1 MGSAMDEDS
10 VSSLTRQVKVEVV
23 ENYLLE
29 RRLIELQVEHIDS
42 MVGGA
47 MKQAQDVGLRLA
59 RLSSL
64 MIEPDM
70 QLRLD
75 AMLGVKPSG
84 FWISFLNAKFKG
96 GVRFIGAR
104 ALTKSAKF
112 RKVLLE
118 SYSRLYSW
126 MKQYEERYVQIEN
139 ECSAVNRNIESFQ
152 RNFDI
157 LSIINFLKGLD
168 TLGVERKKILGEN
181 FTAQEMAA
189 LDKNLFIGPVSVEKF
204 NVPVP
209 LHLPAPDAI
218 RGKLCMLADEI
229 FTRYPE
235 KVRKILR

>member
-1 MGSAMDEDS
+1 MDDDL
-10 VSSLTRQVKVEVV
+10 VSSLTRQVKAEVV

-29 RRLIELQVEHIDS
+29 RRLIELQIEHINS
-42 MVGGA
+42 MAGCA
-47 MKQAQDVGLRLA
+47 MRLAQDAGLRLA
-59 RLSSL
+59 RISSL
-64 MIEPDM
+64 MIEPEM

-75 AMLGVKPSG
+75 AILGVMPSG

-96 GVRFIGAR
+96 GVRFIWAR
-104 ALTKSAKF
+104 ALTKNAKF
-112 RKVLLE
+112 RKVFLE
-118 SYSRLYSW
+118 SYSRLHSR
-126 MKQYEERYVQIEN
+126 MLQYEENYAQIEN

-168 TLGVERKKILGEN
+168 TSGIERKKILGEN

-189 LDKNLFIGPVSVEKF
+189 LDQNLFIGPVSVQKF
-204 NVPVP
+204 NVPLP

-229 FTRYPE
+229 FARYPE
-235 KVRKILR
+235 KVKKILR

>member
-1 MGSAMDEDS
+1 MDEDL
-10 VSSLTRQVKVEVV
+10 VASLTRQVKVEVV
-23 ENYLLE
+23 ENYLVE
-29 RRLIELQVEHIDS
+29 RRLIELQIEHINS
-42 MVGGA
+42 MAGCA
-47 MKQAQDVGLRLA
+47 MQLAQDAGLRLA

-64 MIEPDM
+64 MIEPEM

-75 AMLGVKPSG
+75 AVLGVKPSG

-96 GVRFIGAR
+96 GVRFIWAR
-104 ALTKSAKF
+104 ALTKNAKF

-118 SYSRLYSW
+118 SYGRLHSR
-126 MKQYEERYVQIEN
+126 MKQYEEKHAQVEI

-168 TLGVERKKILGEN
+168 TLGTERKKILGEN

-189 LDKNLFIGPVSVEKF
+189 LDQNLFIGLVSMEKF
-204 NVPVP
+204 NVPPP

-229 FTRYPE
+229 FVRYPE